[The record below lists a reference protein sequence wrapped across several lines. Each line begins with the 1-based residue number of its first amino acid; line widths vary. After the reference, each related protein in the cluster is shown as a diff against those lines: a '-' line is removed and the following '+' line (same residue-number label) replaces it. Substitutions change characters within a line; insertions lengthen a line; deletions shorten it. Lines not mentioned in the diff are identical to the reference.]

1 MLERP
6 ITYQEIKEKL
16 ALHGLKATSQR
27 LVIYE
32 TLCKSPQ
39 HPTAEMVFDW
49 IHTANP
55 SISLATVYKTLDTFA
70 DNGLVR
76 RVASEDGSLRFDAHV
91 DSHNHLYCTNTKE
104 IIDFED
110 DTLQNLI
117 QEFLNTKQFE
127 NFVIKDFQL
136 QINGQKIDH
145 YKTVKVHD
153 KEKK

>member
-1 MLERP
+1 MSQES
-6 ITYQEIKEKL
+6 ITYQKIKEKL
-16 ALHGLKATSQR
+16 TLHGLKATSQR

-32 TLCKSPQ
+32 VLYKNPQ

-49 IHTANP
+49 IHLANP

-91 DSHNHLYCTNTKE
+91 GSHNHLYCTNTKE

-136 QINGQKIDH
+136 QINGQKLDH
-145 YKTVKVHD
+145 QKTIQVYD

>member
-1 MLERP
+1 MFEKP

-16 ALHGLKATSQR
+16 ALHGLKTTSQR

-32 TLCKSPQ
+32 ALYKNPQ
-39 HPTAEMVFDW
+39 HPTAEKVFEW
-49 IHTANP
+49 IHVANP

-110 DTLQNLI
+110 DMLQNMI

-136 QINGQKIDH
+136 QINGQKLDH
-145 YKTVKVHD
+145 QKTIQVYD

>member
-1 MLERP
+1 VSQES

-16 ALHGLKATSQR
+16 TLHGLKATSQR

-32 TLCKSPQ
+32 VLYKNPQ

-49 IHTANP
+49 IHLANP

-91 DSHNHLYCTNTKE
+91 GSHNHLYCTNTKE

-117 QEFLNTKQFE
+117 QEFLSTKQFE

-136 QINGQKIDH
+136 QINGQKLDQQ
-145 YKTVKVHD
+145 KTIQVYD

>member
-1 MLERP
+1 VFRKP

-16 ALHGLKATSQR
+16 ASHGLKATSQR
-27 LVIYE
+27 LAIYE
-32 TLCKSPQ
+32 VLYKNLQ
-39 HPTAEMVFDW
+39 HPTAEMVFEL
-49 IHTANP
+49 IHATNP

-70 DNGLVR
+70 DNGLVK
-76 RVASEDGSLRFDAHV
+76 RVSSEDGSLRFDAHV
-91 DSHNHLYCTNTKE
+91 DSHSHLYCTNTKE

-110 DTLQNLI
+110 NTLQSII

-136 QINGQKIDH
+136 QINGEKLDH
-145 YKTVKVHD
+145 KKTIQVYD